1 MCLWLLDGDS
11 LGSSNDD
18 SSSHPTEK
26 SMVDNSNG
34 SLDLLCHLDSILD
47 GLLEVQIDNVIS
59 IVGDGNLISIILVVG
74 AGSHTEDGVASS
86 NRGESRD
93 GAEGVF
99 VAEGRDLDGDGEAR
113 SESVAEFGFIDDDDE
128 FVRADLD
135 HLFAEEGS
143 APALDEVEVGVDLIR
158 AIDGHVE
165 LGVRVEGD
173 EGDAELLGLF
183 LGADRGGDGN
193 DVFELAGLDVVV
205 DGFVSYL
212 LLELV
217 LGDGGGHVEGG
228 GGDGEGG
235 GRGALEGRGGEG
247 CCGGQGGGCEKCG
260 EFHGDLLEWMKRD
273 ETRLEMR

>member
-1 MCLWLLDGDS
+1 
-11 LGSSNDD
+11 
-18 SSSHPTEK
+18 
-26 SMVDNSNG
+26 MVDNSNG

-143 APALDEVEVGVDLIR
+143 ASALDEVEVGVDLIR

-173 EGDAELLGLF
+173 EGDAELLGLL

-193 DVFELAGLDVVV
+193 DVFELAGLEELAEALDGEVGGGARSEPHDHAGLDVVV